1 MDYFTQLPYTGKY
14 KLLSHGVLMVGKVPS
29 NKLPAMAARELDDLH
44 KSLNKCFPTWLA
56 GRLMS
61 YLEPAVS
68 VRVRNLFEDI
78 IPRIGYRAF
87 SDACFI
93 ARRLELEGRPEDAKK
108 MRDVWRDIDQ
118 RIIRTHSVDM

>member
-1 MDYFTQLPYTGKY
+1 MDYFTQLPYTKNY
-14 KLLSHGVLMVGKVPS
+14 KLLPHGVIMVGKVPS

-44 KSLNKCFPTWLA
+44 KSLKKCFPTWLA
-56 GRLMS
+56 GKLMP

-68 VRVRNLFEDI
+68 VLVRNLFEDI
-78 IPRIGYRAF
+78 IPTIADKAY

-118 RIIRTHSVDM
+118 RIIRTHSSI